1 MRRTRIHP
9 AKGLA
14 ALAVAFSVLL
24 PSWTA
29 LAQSEPIDPEAGRL
43 LQTSLA
49 FLAGQQRFRVETR
62 STLEVVLDSGQKIQF
77 DHAAVLSVQRPDK
90 LRAERRGD
98 IVDQVFTYDGTS
110 LTLYNPGDNVFATV
124 RAPGTI
130 EEMLDFARDS
140 LDIVAPAGD
149 LIYANAFELL
159 MADVTAGFVV
169 GKAVVEGVRCD
180 HLAFRGP
187 EVDWQVWIPGGGE
200 PLPRKFLITTRDVPG
215 LPQFAVVMTDWELS
229 PDVTAEI
236 FGFSPPAGATAVGF
250 IPLDGIDPFAR

>member
-1 MRRTRIHP
+1 MHRTRIHP
-9 AKGLA
+9 PKVLVAGIV
-14 ALAVAFSVLL
+14 ALSVLL
-24 PSWTA
+24 PFWTA
-29 LAQSEPIDPEAGRL
+29 LAQPGPIDPEAGRL

-77 DHAAVLSVQRPDK
+77 DHAAALLVQRPDK

-98 IVDQVFTYDGTS
+98 IVDQVLTYDGTS

-149 LIYANAFELL
+149 LIYRNALEIL
-159 MADVTAGFVV
+159 MADTTEGIVV
-169 GKAVVEGVRCD
+169 GKSVVEGLRCD

-187 EVDWQVWIPGGGE
+187 EVDWQIWVQEGGE

-215 LPQFAVVMTDWELS
+215 LPQFAVVMTDWELA
-229 PDVTAEI
+229 PEVTDEV
-236 FGFSPPAGATAVGF
+236 FGFTPPAGATAVGF
-250 IPLDGIDPFAR
+250 VPIH